1 MRSYLIGSDRCLVHT
16 KSPMLEGWE
25 PCKDLEV
32 IKAFAPKCNPRY
44 QPGMIW
50 IGSKMPTGLFQK
62 VLGTF
67 AQFPKMETA
76 YSIYYRLSDKSWHIK
91 VPSQCGA
98 GASVQ
103 FEDKGDGVP
112 AGYALIGSIH
122 THPEMGAFWSGTDM
136 NDQKSKY
143 GLHMVFG
150 LRGGKVAHHKCS
162 IFTPTDKYDQE
173 LWSVVEETDLTA
185 DYDAPQ
191 EWVEKIKAQDYKPV
205 RQSWVQPLPYDV
217 SGLYRYPG
225 NAVRRRYNCPRPVT
239 YTWNADS
246 GCWNSDA
253 REVLPCAWE
262 GGTFTQPKPDARSQE
277 QLSEAVLKAR
287 KEFEN
292 ALDVLV
298 CEADSEYVQELLDSY
313 GFSTMDMETGA
324 IAGSDDED
332 ISWEE
337 SLDEALAVAEEFA
350 DADPNPETRDTMR
363 AILQKYGFVSV
374 HALDEQEEETQSC

>member
-1 MRSYLIGSDRCLVHT
+1 
-16 KSPMLEGWE
+16 MLEGWE

-32 IKAFAPKCNPRY
+32 IKAFAPKCNPKY
-44 QPGMIW
+44 QPGMVW
-50 IGSKMPTGLFQK
+50 VGSKMPSELFQK

-76 YSIYYRLSDKSWHIK
+76 YSIYYRLSDRSWHIK

-150 LRGGKVAHHKCS
+150 LKDGKVAHHKCS

-173 LWSVVEETDLTA
+173 IWNVVEETDLDA
-185 DYDAPQ
+185 DYEAPP
-191 EWVEKIKAQDYKPV
+191 EWVEKIRAQDYKPV

-217 SGLYRYPG
+217 SGKYRSPG
-225 NAVRRRYNCPRPVT
+225 QFMRPRYNVLRPVT
-239 YTWNADS
+239 YTWDAGS
-246 GCWNSDA
+246 GWHKNDPDVA
-253 REVLPCAWE
+253 QPTWE
-262 GGTFTQPKPDARSQE
+262 AGTFSYHEPDVNAQE
-277 QLSEAVLKAR
+277 QVSDAVLKAR

-324 IAGSDDED
+324 IAGDDED

-337 SLDEALAVAEEFA
+337 SLDEALAVAAEFA

-374 HALDEQEEETQSC
+374 HALDEQEEEAPSC